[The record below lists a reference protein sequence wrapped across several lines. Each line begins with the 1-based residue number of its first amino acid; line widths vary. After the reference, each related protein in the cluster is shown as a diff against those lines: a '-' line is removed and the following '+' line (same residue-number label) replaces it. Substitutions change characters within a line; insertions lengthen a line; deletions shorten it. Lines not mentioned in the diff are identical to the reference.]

1 MKVLMIEDS
10 PETIA
15 IVTQALKHRLPEVN
29 LFSTFLGEEG
39 VGLVKKEL
47 PDVVLLDLG
56 LPDIDGYQV
65 LQQIR
70 SFSNVLVVII
80 SGRAE
85 EEDIIKGLE
94 EGADD
99 YIIKPFSPR
108 ELVARLEALLRRSQ
122 IPGTMASSAD
132 KPISRGKLRVDF
144 DNRTVSFDN
153 LQLKLG
159 PREYELLY
167 HLVTNEGKVLPN
179 QMLLNEVFPEQS
191 SDIRFLEIYIRKI
204 REKLG
209 EDPYNPKMIVN
220 EGGTGYKFVSP

>member
-15 IVTQALKHRLPEVN
+15 IVTQTLKHRLPEVN

-39 VGLVKKEL
+39 IDLVKKEL
-47 PDVVLLDLG
+47 PDVVILDLG

-70 SFSNVLVVII
+70 GFSDVLVVII

-85 EEDIIKGLE
+85 EEDIIRGLE

-99 YIIKPFSPR
+99 YIVKPFSPR
-108 ELVARLEALLRRSQ
+108 ELVARLKALLRRSQ
-122 IPGTMASSAD
+122 IPGTMASFAD
-132 KPISRGKLRVDF
+132 KPVCGGKLRVDF
-144 DNRTVSFDN
+144 DSRTVSFGN
-153 LQLKLG
+153 LPLKLS

-191 SDIRFLEIYIRKI
+191 SDIRFLEVYIRKL

-209 EDPYNPKMIVN
+209 EDLDNPKMIVN

>member
-10 PETIA
+10 PETVA
-15 IVTQALKHRLPEVN
+15 MVTQTLKYWLPEVS
-29 LFSTFLGEEG
+29 LVSTFLGEEG
-39 VGLVKKEL
+39 VDLVKKEL

-70 SFSNVLVVII
+70 GFSHVLVVII
-80 SGRAE
+80 SGKAG
-85 EEDIIKGLE
+85 EEDIIRGLE
-94 EGADD
+94 QGADD
-99 YIIKPFSPR
+99 YIVKPFLPR
-108 ELVARLEALLRRSQ
+108 EFAARLKALLRRSQ
-122 IPGTMASSAD
+122 LGTTASFAD
-132 KPISRGKLRVDF
+132 KSIHRGRLRVDIGS
-144 DNRTVSFDN
+144 RTVSFDN

-167 HLVTNEGKVLPN
+167 HLVTNEGKVLSN

-191 SDIRFLEIYIRKI
+191 SDVRFLEVYIRKI

-209 EDPYNPKMIVN
+209 EDLDNPKIIVN
-220 EGGTGYKFVSP
+220 EGGAGYRFVRP